1 MSRIQIIRDEAGN
14 PAYAVLPWNVY
25 RALAPDAADS
35 ALSDEELYDAAIAAA
50 EEHFPIV
57 VADRLMAGEHPVK
70 VFREYRGLTQ
80 KQLAKAAGLDAVY
93 LSQIETGKRRGST
106 ETLRKL
112 ARALDLDL
120 DDLVV

>member
-1 MSRIQIIRDEAGN
+1 VCSR
-14 PAYAVLPWNVY
+14 
-25 RALAPDAADS
+25 PDAAAP
-35 ALSDEELYDAAIAAA
+35 ALSDEELYDAAKAAGR
-50 EEHFPIV
+50 EHFPIEV
-57 VADRLMAGEHPVK
+57 VDRLMAGENPLK

-80 KQLAKAAGLDAVY
+80 KELAKAAGLGAVY